1 VVGGTGLYYDVASFH
16 AALANVDVLIDETYL
31 VVTYSDFLA
40 AYQLTTASPLKFIRT
55 GKVYRNDGLQNPSGA
70 QGTSMHREREREL
83 CVQRGPH
90 ALCER
95 AEREHPWCVRWVT
108 RPLAPHAQRWGG
120 AGTRLV

>member
-1 VVGGTGLYYDVASFH
+1 VLGGTPLVVGGTGLYYDVASFH

-70 QGTSMHREREREL
+70 QGTSMHTHRERERERVV
-83 CVQRGPH
+83 CAEGP
-90 ALCER
+90 
-95 AEREHPWCVRWVT
+95 T
-108 RPLAPHAQRWGG
+108 RSM
-120 AGTRLV
+120 